1 LIEIEGVLKFSYR
14 AFKVSSL
21 AFVLSDN
28 QRRIRTFSERKS
40 IMYDNDN
47 EVTVVEQDLLMTVE
61 DFAQQ
66 EGVTSRTVYRWIE
79 QGRLDIVERL
89 GKKYVNA
96 SIPLKTPISDNDNAG
111 HDTKSSNGGALQNVN
126 IFEEY
131 LKTIRENGRRSEK
144 SCRRWQA
151 SCFLSSFLFIIALL
165 ACTALSLLYYYGTE
179 GLSDKLKASS
189 AELAEV
195 ESARMAALGK
205 LGDLNVEVEKQL
217 QPYKDENLRLQKRL
231 DEAIARNDELGKRLD
246 ETFDRNIELMKR
258 LSEKAA
264 NNEVVPAGPEN

>member
-1 LIEIEGVLKFSYR
+1 
-14 AFKVSSL
+14 
-21 AFVLSDN
+21 
-28 QRRIRTFSERKS
+28 
-40 IMYDNDN
+40 MYDNDN
-47 EVTVVEQDLLMTVE
+47 EVTVVEQDLLMSVD

-66 EGVTSRTVYRWIE
+66 EGVTARTVYRWIE

-96 SIPLKTPISDNDNAG
+96 SIPLKTPIADNDNAG

-144 SCRRWQA
+144 SCRRWQVG
-151 SCFLSSFLFIIALL
+151 CFLSTFLFIIALL

-179 GLSDKLKASS
+179 GLTDKLEASS
-189 AELAEV
+189 AELADIET
-195 ESARMAALGK
+195 AKAAALAK
-205 LGDLNVEVEKQL
+205 LDDLNAQVENKM
-217 QPYKDENLRLQKRL
+217 QPFRDENLRLQKRL
-231 DEAIARNDELGKRLD
+231 DEAIARNDDLRNRLD
-246 ETFDRNIELMKR
+246 ETFDRNVALMQR

-264 NNEVVPAGPEN
+264 TEEVAPVRPEN